1 MKPLLPDEKRE
12 SCKKCTKMS
21 YFRRFW
27 VKGGP
32 VNNYG
37 ETIFRRKAIYLY
49 RSMRRRGGG
58 LPYVEQLDHFFSRVS
73 SLWELKTCMSFLTP
87 PRKKKK
93 KKQIQEK
100 NMKRYRVKETH
111 SWRTINRYTAR
122 IMPHKKKSL
131 GF

>member
-1 MKPLLPDEKRE
+1 MKNENHAKNAQKCPISDDFGLRGAPSIITGKPFSDEKRYT
-12 SCKKCTKMS
+12 SIVAC
-21 YFRRFW
+21 
-27 VKGGP
+27 VGG
-32 VNNYG
+32 
-37 ETIFRRKAIYLY
+37 
-49 RSMRRRGGG
+49 GGG

-93 KKQIQEK
+93 KQIQEK
-100 NMKRYRVKETH
+100 NIKRYRVKETH